1 MGAPSPDWTLALDWD
16 GTCTVADSL
25 VEAVRVFGDPSVWD
39 RSFGSY
45 EQSLKAEV
53 ATITA
58 AAHEVSAWA
67 VETIEVRAGLHTLV
81 ERYDL
86 VIVSS
91 GLPQLIAPVL
101 RREGLMV
108 ELRANDAVPDP
119 AGWQLRFRDEGPCPV
134 CGDMCKRRSLP
145 AARPLVYVGDGA
157 NDLCGAILA
166 DRVFARSRLADDLRA
181 SGIDYS
187 SFETLDDVAAAL
199 S

>member
-1 MGAPSPDWTLALDWD
+1 MVEPTLALDWD

-25 VEAVRVFGDPSVWD
+25 VEAVREFGDSSVWK

-45 EQSLKAEV
+45 RDALTAEV

-58 AAHEVSAWA
+58 DAEEVSAWA
-67 VETIEVRAGLHTLV
+67 VEHIEVRPGLHRLV
-81 ERYDL
+81 DRYDV

-91 GLPQLIAPVL
+91 GLPQLIVPVL
-101 RREGLMV
+101 RREGV
-108 ELRANDAVPDP
+108 EAELRSNDAIPDP

-157 NDLCGAILA
+157 NDRCGALLA
-166 DRVFARSRLADDLRA
+166 DRVFARSRLADDLTVA
-181 SGIDYS
+181 GIANE